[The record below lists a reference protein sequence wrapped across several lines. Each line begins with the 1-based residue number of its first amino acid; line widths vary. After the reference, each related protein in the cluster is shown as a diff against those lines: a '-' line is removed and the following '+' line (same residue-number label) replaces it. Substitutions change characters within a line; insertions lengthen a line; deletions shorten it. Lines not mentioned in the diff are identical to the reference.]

1 MVIKKIKKKFYTSPF
16 IGRQLSRLKM
26 GQSYYGII
34 VSTISAIAL
43 LKIAFDIN
51 LFSIIVMFPIF
62 FMGAFIIGY
71 YLDIK
76 NITTMDQMKSV
87 EMSQRFLNIANI
99 KTQEFDLLQTEIILK
114 GLESLRE
121 GKPVDFSELKTRYD
135 EYKKKWAFQY

>member
-1 MVIKKIKKKFYTSPF
+1 MVIKKIKKRFYTSPF
-16 IGRQLSRLKM
+16 IGRQLSRLKL

-121 GKPVDFSELKTRYD
+121 GKPVDFSELKTRYE
-135 EYKKKWAFQY
+135 EYRKKWAFQ